1 MGMEYKAWGW
11 NTKHGDG
18 IQSMGMKYKE
28 WRWNINM
35 GWNIKHG
42 DEI

>member
-11 NTKHGDG
+11 NIKHGDG
-18 IQSMGMKYKE
+18 IQSMGMEYKA
-28 WRWNINM
+28 W

-42 DEI
+42 DGI